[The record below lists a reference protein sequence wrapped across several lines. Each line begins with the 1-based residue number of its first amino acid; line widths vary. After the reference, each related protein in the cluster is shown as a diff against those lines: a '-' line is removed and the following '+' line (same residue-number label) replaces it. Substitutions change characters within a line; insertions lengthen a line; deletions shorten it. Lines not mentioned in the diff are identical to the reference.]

1 MWIIMEIANNSI
13 SDEEKDLYK
22 EYKCIYKKVL
32 GKRLCIIYSSIV
44 VLTIVLFY
52 VNSMPLKSIID
63 VFSILF
69 VDFLI
74 FLIIASQIYR
84 PFIIDV
90 TTLKIYLCK
99 KYKLIETEN
108 FIKKTKKQK
117 EKKITI
123 YSTELMELKRIYS
136 NCSDFVIKIIKNIE
150 GKLGSTY
157 EFIELEIPNEFKKKF
172 IEHRELWH
180 NSFMIYNKKENIIKL
195 LSYAENLFKLLDLYE
210 KENGF
215 IVCNTD
221 FSSMSEQDINGPI
234 TKNDRK

>member
-117 EKKITI
+117 EKRKKITI

-136 NCSDFVIKIIKNIE
+136 NCPDCVIKSIKNI
-150 GKLGSTY
+150 
-157 EFIELEIPNEFKKKF
+157 
-172 IEHRELWH
+172 
-180 NSFMIYNKKENIIKL
+180 
-195 LSYAENLFKLLDLYE
+195 
-210 KENGF
+210 
-215 IVCNTD
+215 
-221 FSSMSEQDINGPI
+221 
-234 TKNDRK
+234 